1 MNREILNNY
10 IKNNQINNLTN
21 YLSNYLNLHKEKL
34 YIKLINNFET
44 NSITIDN
51 LNEFVI
57 ILNNSIHD
65 EIIVNNTKFEETLLI
80 NDSSNILINTNL
92 TYIDI
97 TYILIQN
104 VSKKNSIEDINKYF
118 LNDNIFLINDSNIF
132 NDDDSKLIKTFI
144 DNYIENKFINKFTWD
159 KRSNTQS
166 LCFTISKDQNHP
178 NKILNKKV
186 DNLVFNAIKRLISHL
201 KKENQITRLDDMKG
215 DTGYQF
221 RKIFGETRLHY
232 DGIYHTLNN
241 SIKTRN
247 EDIDERF
254 LSIII
259 CLNDDYEGGEI
270 CFPVQNRIIKMKK
283 GDILAFPTYWT
294 HPHYSND
301 LLNKTYRYT
310 INTWLY

>member
-10 IKNNQINNLTN
+10 IKNNQINNLTD

-104 VSKKNSIEDINKYF
+104 VFKKNSIEYINKYF

-132 NDDDSKLIKTFI
+132 NHDDCKFIKRFI
-144 DNYIENKFINKFTWD
+144 DKSIENNSIENNFIDKITWN
-159 KRSNTQS
+159 SSYNTQS
-166 LCFTISKDQNHP
+166 LGFIISKEVNNP

-186 DNLVFNAIKRLISHL
+186 DNLVFNVIKRLISHL
-201 KKENQITRLDDMKG
+201 KEENQIARLKTMKG

-221 RKIFGETRLHY
+221 RKIFGETRLHF
-232 DGIYHTLNN
+232 DGIKCNKNDTKDTN
-241 SIKTRN
+241 
-247 EDIDERF
+247 ERF
-254 LSIII
+254 LSIIL

-270 CFPVQNRIIKMKK
+270 CFPVQNRSIKMKK